1 MMRKKQPQNAAAM
14 PVARPASHRRMRN
27 SRTLILMSLPAV
39 IYFLV
44 FCYLPMPGAYIAFTD
59 FNYHA
64 GIFGSRFVGMNNFKF
79 LWKSGKLWLLTR
91 NTILYNLA
99 FIVIGNFLQIFI
111 ALLLNEVRLKWFKKL
126 SQSLMFLPYFISD
139 VLVGL
144 IAFDILNSDY
154 GFLPSLIR
162 AAGGAAPDF
171 YSNPGAWPPI
181 IILTNLWKTTGYG
194 SIVYFATIC
203 GMDVSMMEAS
213 QIDGANALQRIWYV
227 LLPNLRPTVVILML
241 FSIGGILKGNFG
253 LFYNLVGS
261 ANAALLPNTD
271 IIETYVYR
279 TLMNQFNFPYSTAVG
294 LYQSVFGFVIIM
306 VVNGIVR
313 KIEPDYALF

>member
-1 MMRKKQPQNAAAM
+1 MMRKKQPQNAAAL
-14 PVARPASHRRMRN
+14 PVAIPVSHRRMRN

-99 FIVIGNFLQIFI
+99 FIVLGNFLQIFI

-139 VLVGL
+139 VWWG
-144 IAFDILNSDY
+144 
-154 GFLPSLIR
+154 
-162 AAGGAAPDF
+162 
-171 YSNPGAWPPI
+171 
-181 IILTNLWKTTGYG
+181 
-194 SIVYFATIC
+194 
-203 GMDVSMMEAS
+203 
-213 QIDGANALQRIWYV
+213 
-227 LLPNLRPTVVILML
+227 
-241 FSIGGILKGNFG
+241 
-253 LFYNLVGS
+253 
-261 ANAALLPNTD
+261 
-271 IIETYVYR
+271 
-279 TLMNQFNFPYSTAVG
+279 
-294 LYQSVFGFVIIM
+294 
-306 VVNGIVR
+306 
-313 KIEPDYALF
+313 